1 MTYRIVMGGLLAI
14 GVAAPAVGQGPTRA
28 IREQQA
34 GQETVRVRQMTM
46 PAQAVVESRVTT
58 GRPYAAEATTEF
70 VQTLGDGNKI
80 SRKTTVRIYRD
91 GEGRT
96 RREEIGPDGTPRSIA
111 IYDPVAHVSYV
122 LNPQT
127 RVAQKAAMRIVY
139 PPTGSAPVAG
149 AADKVRTEVERMR
162 IEQEASGRVAGKVSV
177 VAPAEAPGQMA
188 SEEMRKRQTEVVAL
202 GRGGFGGSAVAV
214 PTMTGANKEPL
225 GTKVID
231 GVPVDGTRQTVVIPA
246 GSIGNQQ
253 PITVTSEQ
261 WFSADLDIFVMT
273 RHSDPRT
280 GETTYTLSN
289 IVRTEPAAGLFDV
302 PADYTIRE
310 SGYARQPEVR

>member
-1 MTYRIVMGGLLAI
+1 MTYRIVIGSLLAI
-14 GVAAPAVGQGPTRA
+14 GVAAPAVGQVATPA
-28 IREQQA
+28 MREQQV
-34 GQETVRVRQMTM
+34 GQELTRVTPMPM

-96 RREEIGPDGTPRSIA
+96 RREEIGPDGMPRSIA

-127 RVAQKAAMRIVY
+127 RVAQKAAMRIMY
-139 PPTGSAPVAG
+139 PATAVAPMPAAVDKIRTELEAG
-149 AADKVRTEVERMR
+149 A
-162 IEQEASGRVAGKVSV
+162 RVAGKVSV
-177 VAPAEAPGQMA
+177 VAPTEASGQMA
-188 SEEMRKRQTEVVAL
+188 SEEMQKRQTEVVAR

-261 WFSADLDIFVMT
+261 WFSVDLDIFVMT

-302 PADYTIRE
+302 PADYTIKE
-310 SGYARQPEVR
+310 SGYARQPQVR